1 MHVPEIPQKCTK
13 QQKKSIHVTGDTRT
27 RQEEYGG
34 VLRLLTTHPTFAVE
48 FKLPDFLL
56 QQS

>member
-1 MHVPEIPQKCTK
+1 MFQKFRRSALSNK
-13 QQKKSIHVTGDTRT
+13 KKSIHVTGDTRT

-56 QQS
+56 QLS